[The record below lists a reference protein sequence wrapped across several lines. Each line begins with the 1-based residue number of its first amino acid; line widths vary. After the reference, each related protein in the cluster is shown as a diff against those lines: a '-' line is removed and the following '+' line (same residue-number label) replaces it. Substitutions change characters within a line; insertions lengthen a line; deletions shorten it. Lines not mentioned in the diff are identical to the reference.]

1 MEIIIESVQ
10 RTTEA
15 VKNFQSSAFRTPE
28 RRDCTLI
35 PAVNCWA
42 TFSRPLTRTVLSNT
56 DSIVVLKKDNLSAEE
71 ANPCALQEQLHEWW
85 NVKMGTGA

>member
-1 MEIIIESVQ
+1 VK

-15 VKNFQSSAFRTPE
+15 LKNFQSSALRTPE

-42 TFSRPLTRTVLSNT
+42 TFSRPLARTVRSNT
-56 DSIVVLKKDNLSAEE
+56 DSIVVSKKDNLSAEE
-71 ANPCALQEQLHEWW
+71 ANPCALQEQLHECWT
-85 NVKMGTGA
+85 VKSSTGA

>member
-1 MEIIIESVQ
+1 MKIIIESVE

-15 VKNFQSSAFRTPE
+15 VKNFQSSALRTPE

-42 TFSRPLTRTVLSNT
+42 TFSRPLTRTIWSNT
-56 DSIVVLKKDNLSAEE
+56 DSILVIEKDNLNAQEVDQR
-71 ANPCALQEQLHEWW
+71 ALQERLHEW
-85 NVKMGTGA
+85 

>member
-1 MEIIIESVQ
+1 MKIIIESVK

-15 VKNFQSSAFRTPE
+15 VTNFQSSALWTPE

-42 TFSRPLTRTVLSNT
+42 NFSRPLTRTVRSNT
-56 DSIVVLKKDNLSAEE
+56 DSIVVLEKDNLSAQ
-71 ANPCALQEQLHEWW
+71 AGNPCALQEQLHE
-85 NVKMGTGA
+85 

>member
-1 MEIIIESVQ
+1 MKIIIESVE

-15 VKNFQSSAFRTPE
+15 VKNFQSSALRTPE

-42 TFSRPLTRTVLSNT
+42 TFSRPLTRTVRSNT
-56 DSIVVLKKDNLSAEE
+56 DSIVVLKKDNL
-71 ANPCALQEQLHEWW
+71 NPQEGNQRALQERLHE
-85 NVKMGTGA
+85 